1 MYAVCTSNGST
12 IYSSPAQLMITLPI
26 SNENIS
32 IIFAIEEKSNF
43 IAMNMAIQPS
53 VKPIKY
59 PIVAFIY
66 SSNNINEVPFLFK
79 TKL

>member
-1 MYAVCTSNGST
+1 MYTIYTANVLT

-26 SNENIS
+26 SNENTS

-43 IAMNMAIQPS
+43 IAMNIAIQPS

-66 SSNNINEVPFLFK
+66 FSNNSNEVPFLFK